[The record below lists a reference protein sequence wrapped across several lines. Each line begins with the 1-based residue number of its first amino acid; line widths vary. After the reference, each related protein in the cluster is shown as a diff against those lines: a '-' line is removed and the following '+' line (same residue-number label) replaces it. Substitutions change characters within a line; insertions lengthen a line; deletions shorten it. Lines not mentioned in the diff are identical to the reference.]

1 MSSTPYVASLRIFEP
16 ISAFPAVDRLRWEE
30 IPLDHDSREEEQALA
45 LRRLVAP
52 ESPALRPDGV
62 HLLEIDG
69 IRYISPWSTAARC
82 WNALDEFKDSLP
94 STVTPFF
101 ISPALEEVITSGMES
116 IEDRVPHILTET
128 WMVPPRWL
136 ALFLPE
142 ERQRGYRDGVAF
154 STARTTIAKALERA
168 RHSHEIVLNSFGEGI
183 VEEEIEDLIEW
194 LELFHPLSMVEL
206 DYGGLAHYLD
216 RTLKAD
222 GLSGIEDDGSIED
235 VIFSLS
241 GLASGDGSVAGEGYN
256 RLVSRWRPVQ
266 AIESAM

>member
-16 ISAFPAVDRLRWEE
+16 ISAFPAADRLRWES
-30 IPLDHDSREEEQALA
+30 ISVDHDSRQEEQALA

-62 HLLEIDG
+62 HILDIEGL
-69 IRYISPWSTAARC
+69 RYISPWSTAARC
-82 WNALDEFKDSLP
+82 WNALDEFKDSMP
-94 STVTPFF
+94 SSVTPFF
-101 ISPALEEVITSGMES
+101 IPPALEEVITSGMET

-136 ALFLPE
+136 ALFIPE
-142 ERQRGYRDGVAF
+142 ERNRGYINEVAF

-168 RHSHEIVLNSFGEGI
+168 RNSHAVVLASFGEGM

-206 DYGGLAHYLD
+206 DYGGLANYLD
-216 RTLKAD
+216 HTLKGD
-222 GLSGIEDDGSIED
+222 GMSGIEDDGSIED
-235 VIFSLS
+235 VIFSLA
-241 GLASGDGSVAGEGYN
+241 GLAASDGAIAGEGYN

-266 AIESAM
+266 ALESAM